1 MATSKK
7 QRSKSKRPSSKSTSR
22 NYGDLYKDKGMVP
35 AASTAATAES
45 AASSV
50 RDVNWGTEYAYV
62 LGDLRQLFLVSLVVI
77 VLMIAVGFL
86 I

>member
-7 QRSKSKRPSSKSTSR
+7 QREQEQATVQQEHVAQLRRSVQRQ
-22 NYGDLYKDKGMVP
+22 GHGA

-45 AASSV
+45 AAPSV
-50 RDVNWGTEYAYV
+50 RDANWGTEYAYV

-77 VLMIAVGFL
+77 VLMIVVGFL

>member
-35 AASTAATAES
+35 AAATAAASESTAAGA
-45 AASSV
+45 
-50 RDVNWGTEYAYV
+50 RDVNWGSEYAYV
-62 LGDLRQLFLVSLVVI
+62 RGDLRQLLLVSLVVI